1 MGDMPSPAQTVAYLS
16 NQQQPQQGY
25 YPPQQGGYQPPQ
37 QGGYYP
43 PQQGG
48 YQQGGYQPPQQGGY
62 YPPQQGGYPPQR
74 SAYTFSH
81 EDKAIAQGLMGNFK
95 SVFMISLGGC
105 GIGCLILIIGVVMLL
120 FAPTIGGILILSS
133 FCVCT
138 CGIIAGMISYC
149 AGTKRLM
156 DDHLLK

>member
-1 MGDMPSPAQTVAYLS
+1 MGFDMPSPAQTVAYLS
-16 NQQQPQQGY
+16 NQQQ
-25 YPPQQGGYQPPQ
+25 PQQGGYQPPQ

-81 EDKAIAQGLMGNFK
+81 EDKAIAQGLMGDFK
-95 SVFMISLGGC
+95 RWMWYWLFDSYYWCCHAHVCSNNWWNSYTFKFL
-105 GIGCLILIIGVVMLL
+105 CLYLWNYCWYDFILCWYKEING
-120 FAPTIGGILILSS
+120 
-133 FCVCT
+133 
-138 CGIIAGMISYC
+138 
-149 AGTKRLM
+149 
-156 DDHLLK
+156 